1 MDTNACCVR
10 YVQDDRQTVGQ
21 RLGQGRRLE
30 GKRKDGSL
38 FPLLVTLSEV
48 AGMGPNRRQ
57 FTAAMRDISQL
68 MSVATELST
77 EKCVSVC
84 YDSFSCGWPYQQG
97 CMPKAAHR
105 CACL

>member
-1 MDTNACCVR
+1 M
-10 YVQDDRQTVGQ
+10 GQ

-68 MSVATELST
+68 MFVASELST
-77 EKCVSVC
+77 EKYVAVVVTFFLWFALSLRCGETTVPRLNVC
-84 YDSFSCGWPYQQG
+84 MFIL
-97 CMPKAAHR
+97 KAG
-105 CACL
+105 